1 MAQLVP
7 RTHASVLTERLG
19 SGPTRSANHEA
30 SARVR
35 AMGRIKASWAGLS
48 RSGPVIFF
56 SFFPFSVFLSFSFPL
71 DFII

>member
-7 RTHASVLTERLG
+7 RAHASVLTERLG

-35 AMGRIKASWAGLS
+35 AAGRIKASWAGLS
-48 RSGPVIFF
+48 RSGPVIYFSFF
-56 SFFPFSVFLSFSFPL
+56 SFFCFPFFFFST
-71 DFII
+71 